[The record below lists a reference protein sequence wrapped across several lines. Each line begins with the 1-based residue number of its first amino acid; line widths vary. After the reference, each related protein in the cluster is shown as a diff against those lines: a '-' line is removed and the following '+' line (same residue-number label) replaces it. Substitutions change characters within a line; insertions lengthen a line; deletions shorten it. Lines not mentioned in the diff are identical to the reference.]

1 VPKLLDETLRNMNK
15 LNALFAA
22 SSVGLLLCIGA
33 MVYDDYHRDWK
44 DYQQRFQRLEADK
57 TRAQLKTAQDQIDKT
72 TLQSLE
78 TQLAEARAAAA
89 QHAKDLQEAQAKLRA
104 IEIAA
109 YKDDLAYRTT
119 KSTFDA
125 KKFDYEEAAHASGAW
140 STTRRKPKPRRPSPR

>member
-1 VPKLLDETLRNMNK
+1 MPKLLDETLRNMNK

-109 YKDDLAYRTT
+109 YKDDLA
-119 KSTFDA
+119 
-125 KKFDYEEAAHASGAW
+125 
-140 STTRRKPKPRRPSPR
+140 